1 MDRVF
6 IGVDVSKDHL
16 DAAALPSLQKRRF
29 TNDPDSIAELV
40 AWARELA
47 PERIVFESTGHYQK
61 LAVGALLAGSGET
74 IDESWRWKQMLGGAL
89 RQSGVL
95 AAACLYGLDHHVD
108 RLAEDHEHARLLAE
122 ALAPLPAVEL
132 DPSTVETNI
141 VIFGVDDAPA
151 LVARL
156 AERVELQAVDAHRVR
171 AVTHLDV
178 SREDVLRAF
187 DAVAEALA

>member
-1 MDRVF
+1 M
-6 IGVDVSKDHL
+6 
-16 DAAALPSLQKRRF
+16 
-29 TNDPDSIAELV
+29 
-40 AWARELA
+40 
-47 PERIVFESTGHYQK
+47 
-61 LAVGALLAGSGET
+61 
-74 IDESWRWKQMLGGAL
+74 
-89 RQSGVL
+89 
-95 AAACLYGLDHHVD
+95 
-108 RLAEDHEHARLLAE
+108 
-122 ALAPLPAVEL
+122 
-132 DPSTVETNI
+132 TNI